1 MTIQT
6 KLLLMIGSILLLTFI
21 ALSIFNYQQSI
32 QNAQQDLYD
41 QADKVRNL
49 LMAYRHNGQKVF
61 IEQKVP
67 LTDQTLGL
75 LPAFAIGQMSK
86 VYPRWDDSGFSF
98 NNVSDQ
104 PRNPEH
110 QADTLELEIMEYFRE
125 NDSEETVFRPFI
137 NDKGEKYYIYAR
149 PIWIK
154 KICLKCHSTP
164 EKAPKTIRDRYTTA
178 YNYELGDLRGILS
191 IKMPAETIEKRA
203 LESFYKN
210 TQIQLIGTITIFIL
224 LMFIIRSSFLR
235 PLSLLSTA
243 MLDVSGGDYSKRI
256 SGLTGE
262 FDIMQETFNVM
273 GQELEKNQKELEE
286 RVIERTE
293 QLSHA
298 NQELTQ
304 TLDSLQKAQEQ
315 LIESEKMA
323 ALGGLVAGFAHEIN
337 TPIGVGVTAASHL
350 ENLNASLK
358 NKFETSPLKKSDLE
372 NYMND
377 SEETSQII
385 LRNLNRA
392 AELVRSF
399 KQIAV
404 DQSQDNNRIIKVKH
418 YIDEILLSLKPAL
431 KKGNHTIEVN
441 CPDDIKINCNP
452 GQFSQII
459 TNLFMNAMKHA
470 YDPGQSGFLKL
481 DIEQHDNRTH
491 FHFSDDGKGISEKHI
506 SEVFNPFFTTAR
518 HDGGSGL
525 GLSTTYNIITQ
536 NMNGSIRCESTV
548 GEGTHF
554 YFEIICDKENCA

>member
-6 KLLLMIGSILLLTFI
+6 KLLLIIGSLLLMTFI
-21 ALSIFNYQQSI
+21 TLSFFNYKQSI
-32 QNAQQDLYD
+32 QNAEKDLFD

-49 LMAYRHNGQKVF
+49 LMAYRHTGQKVF
-61 IEQKVP
+61 IEKKVP

-98 NNVSDQ
+98 NNVSDE
-104 PRNPEH
+104 PRNPDH
-110 QADTLELEIMEYFRE
+110 QADTLELEIMEYFRQ
-125 NDSEETVFRPFI
+125 NDSEETVFRPFL
-137 NDKGEKYYIYAR
+137 NNEGEKYYIYAR

-164 EKAPKTIRDRYTTA
+164 EAAPKTIRDRYTTA

-191 IKMPAETIEKRA
+191 IKMPAETIENRA

-210 TQIQLIGTITIFIL
+210 TQIQLIGTISIFLL
-224 LMFIIRSSFLR
+224 LMFVIRTSILR

-243 MLDVSGGDYSKRI
+243 MLDVSSGNYSKRI
-256 SGLTGE
+256 SGLNGE
-262 FDIMQETFNVM
+262 FEIMQKTFNVM
-273 GQELEKNQKELEE
+273 GQELEKNQKELED
-286 RVIERTE
+286 RVQQRTE
-293 QLSHA
+293 ELSLA
-298 NQELTQ
+298 NHELTQ
-304 TLDSLQKAQEQ
+304 TLESLQAAQRQ

-323 ALGGLVAGFAHEIN
+323 ALGGLVAGVAHEIN

-350 ENLNASLK
+350 ENLNK
-358 NKFETSPLKKSDLE
+358 DIHHKFTTSPMRKSDLE
-372 NYMND
+372 NFISD
-377 SEETSQII
+377 SQETGEII
-385 LRNLNRA
+385 LRNLHRA

-404 DQSQDNNRIIKVKH
+404 DQSQDNHRTIRVKQ
-418 YIDEILLSLKPAL
+418 YIDEILLSLKPAF
-431 KKGNHTIEVN
+431 KKGNHCIEII
-441 CPDDIKINCNP
+441 CPDAIEINCNP

-470 YDPGQSGFLKL
+470 YDPGQSGLLTLEIHQKEG
-481 DIEQHDNRTH
+481 ITYC
-491 FHFSDDGKGISEKHI
+491 HFSDDGKGIADENLSK
-506 SEVFNPFFTTAR
+506 VFTPFFTTAR
-518 HDGGSGL
+518 QNGGSGL

-536 NMNGSIRCESTV
+536 NMHGSIRCESQL

-554 YFEIICDKENCA
+554 YFEISDKDQTK

>member
-1 MTIQT
+1 
-6 KLLLMIGSILLLTFI
+6 MIGSVLLITFI

-49 LMAYRHNGQKVF
+49 LMAYRHTGQKVF
-61 IEQKVP
+61 IEKKVP

-86 VYPRWDDSGFSF
+86 VYPRWDKSGFSF

-110 QADTLELEIMEYFRE
+110 QADSLELEIMEYFRQ
-125 NDSEETVFRPFI
+125 NDSEETVFKAF
-137 NDKGEKYYIYAR
+137 NNEKGEKYYIYAR

-164 EKAPKTIRDRYTTA
+164 EAAPKTIRERYDTA

-191 IKMPAETIEKRA
+191 IKMPAKTIEKRA
-203 LESFYKN
+203 LENFYKN
-210 TQIQLIGTITIFIL
+210 TQIQLVGIIAIFLL
-224 LMFIIRSSFLR
+224 LMFIIRSSIIR

-243 MLDVSGGDYSKRI
+243 MLDVSSGDYSKRI
-256 SGLTGE
+256 SGLSGE

-273 GQELEKNQKELEE
+273 GQELEKNQKEIEE
-286 RVIERTE
+286 RVKNRTE
-293 QLSHA
+293 QLSQA
-298 NQELTQ
+298 NIELTQ
-304 TLDSLQKAQEQ
+304 TLSSLKKAQEQ
-315 LIESEKMA
+315 LVESEKMA
-323 ALGGLVAGFAHEIN
+323 ALGGLVAGVAHEIN

-358 NKFETSPLKKSDLE
+358 HKFKNSPLKKSDLE
-372 NYMND
+372 NFMRD
-377 SEETSQII
+377 SEESGQII

-392 AELVRSF
+392 AELISSF

-404 DQSQDNNRIIKVKH
+404 DQSQDNHRIIRVKK

-431 KKGNHTIEVN
+431 KKGNHSIEIECAEDV
-441 CPDDIKINCNP
+441 KINCNP

-459 TNLFMNAMKHA
+459 TNLFMNAMKHG
-470 YDPGQSGFLKL
+470 YNEGQSGILRLEIHQDDYK
-481 DIEQHDNRTH
+481 TY
-491 FHFSDDGKGISEKHI
+491 FHFSDDGKGIAEEHLPEI
-506 SEVFNPFFTTAR
+506 FTPFFTTAR
-518 HDGGSGL
+518 HSGGSGL

-536 NMNGSIRCESTV
+536 NMKGSIRCESTL
-548 GEGTHF
+548 GHGTHF
-554 YFEIICDKENCA
+554 YFDIPCKNDDTQC